1 MDDGGTRNVNYK
13 LINTTIVVNGVNAMS
28 VCIENSLQSKLRW
41 IISVGV
47 GFEIQDYWQNSI
59 TRYIYFFYLQ
69 KIIQNHV

>member
-41 IISVGV
+41 ISVGV